1 MIQVVNCRLPQEVR
15 FTIVYIYK
23 CSINKVFITPLVFTT
38 TGGMGKECLRY
49 HSRLA
54 ELVAIKKGEDY
65 ATTMSWIRA
74 RTSFALLRSALTCLR
89 GSRARKIMY
98 DIKNIDFNIENAES
112 AISQT
117 F

>member
-1 MIQVVNCRLPQEVR
+1 
-15 FTIVYIYK
+15 
-23 CSINKVFITPLVFTT
+23 
-38 TGGMGKECLRY
+38 MGKECVRY

-54 ELVAIKKGEDY
+54 KLIAIKKGEDY
-65 ATTMSWIRA
+65 ATTISWIRA

-98 DIKNIDFNIENAES
+98 DTKNIDFSVENAES

>member
-1 MIQVVNCRLPQEVR
+1 VDKIER
-15 FTIVYIYK
+15 
-23 CSINKVFITPLVFTT
+23 
-38 TGGMGKECLRY
+38 KEELEFYLWSQPCVRY

-65 ATTMSWIRA
+65 ATTMSWIRT

-98 DIKNIDFNIENAES
+98 DIKNIDFNIENADYYY
-112 AISQT
+112 
-117 F
+117 

>member
-1 MIQVVNCRLPQEVR
+1 
-15 FTIVYIYK
+15 
-23 CSINKVFITPLVFTT
+23 
-38 TGGMGKECLRY
+38 
-49 HSRLA
+49 LA

-74 RTSFALLRSALTCLR
+74 RTSFALLRSAFTCLR